1 MPSNRFAVNPYP
13 ELHVSEEE
21 RTQLIELVDGFVQ
34 DYFQKYED
42 FVVVDKQKVD
52 EQRWKHVKT
61 KDSQHVYAERS
72 GKEKRDAGVV
82 SWNPE
87 NAKDGATPKK
97 DLPVVLSVGALV
109 GDLDDLMFGVVNP
122 TLDVMR
128 IKASYWTTTLSTTS
142 GPAPQLHFAFY
153 IAMQDNTRPLN
164 GKP

>member
-13 ELHVSEEE
+13 ELDVSEEE

-97 DLPVVLSVGALV
+97 DVPVVLSVGALV

-128 IKASYWTTTLSTTS
+128 IKASIQS
-142 GPAPQLHFAFY
+142 GQGPRLRVHRG
-153 IAMQDNTRPLN
+153 D
-164 GKP
+164 